1 MELLDLDGV
10 IEKGVF
16 EIPSYQRGY
25 AWQMRQLKDFWNDL
39 EHVSKLGNQFH
50 YMHSLTL
57 RELENEFE
65 NSAFE
70 IIDGQQRLATSL
82 ILLGLLAKTTQN
94 KDPKYSLINLEPI
107 LSYKYYGL
115 SEAFR
120 AITEEEKDLEAFKT
134 SFYAKNLI
142 EAYAFFKEKIS
153 DTPIETLEKMFDAL
167 IKKMLFSVVGLN
179 DSRIDPFSSFE
190 TINNRGKDLS
200 TLELLKNRL
209 HFVAHKIC
217 EGKKL
222 EKLQQEIND
231 TYTLIYHDLRQFEDD
246 HLEGFLK
253 HFVAYYYGEKG
264 DFKKRLLEM
273 EFNAHKRYTD
283 NTNFNDE
290 YEKIDE
296 LLLYLSYS
304 SKVWYFLHT
313 LDDEE
318 LRIEITPKMRGL
330 LDKMRR
336 LNALND
342 NAFLPLLLS
351 LLTIQ
356 RAGKSANEQPYTTK
370 ELEGLLEHLERFGF
384 LIYVVAGKNTAKNE
398 WIELAFKA
406 IQAYRFWGDKI
417 TIENLPT
424 LEENFFNRQG
434 NSALELLEES
444 IHSLK
449 NTEKWYKWGKAL
461 NYLLYEY
468 ELHHNPETTLNFDGS
483 IESIE
488 HILPQNPDQGY
499 SAKEK
504 NWAKNPNIVHALG
517 NLLLMAKNANSS
529 LSNKPFDEKRKE
541 YLKGSYS
548 EKEVAK
554 NASFG
559 VEQIKE
565 RSEKLL
571 DFLIA
576 RYRIAEL
583 VDESTIKAFKNALL
597 KTLDDASLKNKG
609 SIFSASNHNKEE
621 QAMLKR

>member
-25 AWQMRQLKDFWNDL
+25 AWQERQLKDFWNDL
-39 EHVSKLGNQFH
+39 EHVSKLGKQFH

-57 RELENEFE
+57 REIENEFE

-115 SEAFR
+115 REAFR

-142 EAYAFFKEKIS
+142 ETYEFFQEKIS
-153 DTPIETLEKMFDAL
+153 DTPIEAL
-167 IKKMLFSVVGLN
+167 
-179 DSRIDPFSSFE
+179 
-190 TINNRGKDLS
+190 
-200 TLELLKNRL
+200 
-209 HFVAHKIC
+209 
-217 EGKKL
+217 
-222 EKLQQEIND
+222 
-231 TYTLIYHDLRQFEDD
+231 
-246 HLEGFLK
+246 
-253 HFVAYYYGEKG
+253 
-264 DFKKRLLEM
+264 
-273 EFNAHKRYTD
+273 
-283 NTNFNDE
+283 
-290 YEKIDE
+290 EKIDD
-296 LLLYLSYS
+296 LLFYLSYS
-304 SKVWYFLHT
+304 SKVWNFLHT
-313 LDDEE
+313 LDEKSITLIVDDNKKLE
-318 LRIEITPKMRGL
+318 IEITPKMRSL
-330 LDKMRR
+330 LEKMRR
-336 LNALND
+336 LNALSD

-384 LIYVVAGKNTAKNE
+384 LIYGVAGKNTAKNE
-398 WIELAFKA
+398 WIELAFEA
-406 IQAYRFWGDKI
+406 FRAFRYGEENIV
-417 TIENLPT
+417 IEKLPT
-424 LEENFFNRQG
+424 LEKSFFNRQG
-434 NSALELLEES
+434 NSGLELLEES
-444 IHSLK
+444 ILSKK

-468 ELHHNPETTLNFDGS
+468 ELHHNPETTLNFDS
-483 IESIE
+483 SLESIE

-517 NLLLMAKNANSS
+517 NLLLIPKNANSS

-576 RYRIAEL
+576 HYRIAEL
-583 VDESTIKAFKNALL
+583 VGESAIKAFKNA
-597 KTLDDASLKNKG
+597 SLKDIK
-609 SIFSASNHNKEE
+609 
-621 QAMLKR
+621 

>member
-1 MELLDLDGV
+1 MELLNLDGV

-25 AWQMRQLKDFWNDL
+25 AWQKEQLKDFWNDL
-39 EHVSKLGNQFH
+39 EHVSKLGDKFH

-65 NSAFE
+65 SSAFE

-120 AITEEEKDLEAFKT
+120 AIAEEEKDLEAFKT

-142 EAYAFFKEKIS
+142 KAYAFFKEKIS

-167 IKKMLFSVVGLN
+167 IKKMLFSVVELN
-179 DSRIDPFSSFE
+179 DNRIDPFSSFE

-217 EGKKL
+217 DEGDL
-222 EKLQQEIND
+222 ENLQQEIND
-231 TYTLIYHDLRQFEDD
+231 TYTLIYHDLRQFEDN

-253 HFVAYYYGEKG
+253 YFVAYYYGEKK
-264 DFKKRLLEM
+264 DFKERLLNTA
-273 EFNAHKRYTD
+273 FDAHKKYD
-283 NTNFNDE
+283 DLYDE
-290 YEKIDE
+290 YEKIND

-318 LRIEITPKMRGL
+318 LRIEITPKMCGL
-330 LDKMRR
+330 LDKMRL
-336 LNALND
+336 LNALSD

-356 RAGKSANEQPYTTK
+356 LAVRSGSERHYTTK
-370 ELEGLLEHLERFGF
+370 ELEGLLEYLERFGF
-384 LIYVVAGKNTAKNE
+384 LIYGVAGKNTAKNE
-398 WIELAFKA
+398 WIELAFKT

-417 TIENLPT
+417 TIEDLPT
-424 LEENFFNRQG
+424 LEKNFFKG
-434 NSALELLEES
+434 EHSGLELLEES
-444 IHSLK
+444 IHSKK
-449 NTEKWYKWGKAL
+449 NTEKWYQWGKAL

-468 ELHHNPETTLNFDGS
+468 ELHHNPETTLNFDS
-483 IESIE
+483 SLESIE

-529 LSNKPFDEKRKE
+529 LSNKPFDEKRKQ

-583 VDESTIKAFKNALL
+583 VDESAIKAFKNALL
-597 KTLDDASLKNKG
+597 KDIK
-609 SIFSASNHNKEE
+609 
-621 QAMLKR
+621 

>member
-1 MELLDLDGV
+1 MELLTLDGV

-25 AWQMRQLKDFWNDL
+25 AWQIRQLKDFWNDL
-39 EHVSKLGNQFH
+39 EHVSKLGDKFH

-65 NSAFE
+65 SNAFE

-82 ILLGLLAKTTQN
+82 ILLGLLAKITQN
-94 KDPKYSLINLEPI
+94 KDPKYSLINLEPV

-120 AITEEEKDLEAFKT
+120 AITEEEKDLERFQT

-142 EAYAFFKEKIS
+142 DAHAFFKEKIS
-153 DTPIETLEKMFDAL
+153 DTPMETLEKMFDAL
-167 IKKMLFSVVGLN
+167 IKKMLFSVVELN
-179 DSRIDPFSSFE
+179 DNRIDPFSSFE

-217 EGKKL
+217 DEEDL
-222 EKLQQEIND
+222 ENLQQEIND
-231 TYTLIYHDLRQFEDD
+231 TYTRIYYDLRHFEDD
-246 HLEGFLK
+246 HLESFLK
-253 HFVAYYYGEKG
+253 HFVAYYYGEKR
-264 DFKKRLLEM
+264 DFKERLLNTA
-273 EFNAHKRYTD
+273 FDAHKKYD
-283 NTNFNDE
+283 DLYDE
-290 YEKIDE
+290 YEKIND
-296 LLLYLSYS
+296 LLFYLSYS
-304 SKVWYFLHT
+304 SKVWNFLHRLDEKAIT
-313 LDDEE
+313 LKEFK
-318 LRIEITPKMRGL
+318 IEITPKMRGL

-336 LNALND
+336 LNALSD

-351 LLTIQ
+351 LFTIQ
-356 RAGKSANEQPYTTK
+356 LVGRSANEQPYTTQ
-370 ELEGLLEHLERFGF
+370 ELEGLLEYLERFGF
-384 LIYVVAGKNTAKNE
+384 LIYGVAGRDTAKNE
-398 WIELAFKA
+398 WIELAF
-406 IQAYRFWGDKI
+406 QTFRAYRYGEENI
-417 TIENLPT
+417 AIEDLPT
-424 LEENFFNRQG
+424 LEKNFFNKHN
-434 NSALELLEES
+434 NSGLEFLEES
-444 IHSLK
+444 IHSK
-449 NTEKWYKWGKAL
+449 KKPRKWYEWGKAL

-468 ELHHNPETTLNFDGS
+468 ELYHNPETTLNFDSS

-488 HILPQNPDQGY
+488 HILPQKPDQGY

-504 NWAKNPNIVHALG
+504 SWAKNPHIVHALG
-517 NLLLMAKNANSS
+517 NLLLIPKNANSS
-529 LSNKPFDEKRKE
+529 LSNKPFEEKRKQ

-559 VEQIKE
+559 VAQIKE

-576 RYRIAEL
+576 HYNIAEL
-583 VDESTIKAFKNALL
+583 VGESAIKAFKNALL
-597 KTLDDASLKNKG
+597 KD
-609 SIFSASNHNKEE
+609 IE
-621 QAMLKR
+621 

>member
-1 MELLDLDGV
+1 MELLNLDGV
-10 IEKGVF
+10 VEKGVF

-25 AWQMRQLKDFWNDL
+25 AWQKRQLKDFWNDL
-39 EHVSKLGNQFH
+39 EHVSKLGDKFH

-57 RELENEFE
+57 RESENELE
-65 NSAFE
+65 DSAFE

-82 ILLGLLAKTTQN
+82 ILLGILAKITQN

-120 AITEEEKDLEAFKT
+120 AITEEEKDLEKFKT

-142 EAYAFFKEKIS
+142 KAYEFFQEKIS

-167 IKKMLFSVVGLN
+167 TKKMLFSAVELN
-179 DSRIDPFSSFE
+179 DNRIDPFSSFE

-200 TLELLKNRL
+200 TLELFKNRL

-217 EGKKL
+217 NGQKL
-222 EKLQQEIND
+222 ETLQQEINK
-231 TYTLIYHDLRQFEDD
+231 TYTIIYDDLRSFEDD
-246 HLEGFLK
+246 DLERFLK
-253 HFVAYYYGEKG
+253 HFVAYYYGENSNK
-264 DFKKRLLEM
+264 FKERLLEM
-273 EFNAHKRYTD
+273 EFNAHRKYD
-283 NTNFNDE
+283 DANLDDE
-290 YEKIDE
+290 YDKIDE
-296 LLLYLSYS
+296 LLSYLSYS
-304 SKVWYFLHT
+304 SKIWNFLHT
-313 LDDEE
+313 LDEKAITLKE
-318 LRIEITPKMRGL
+318 FKIEITPKTRTL

-336 LNALND
+336 LNALSD

-351 LLTIQ
+351 LFTIQ
-356 RAGKSANEQPYTTK
+356 LEGKHANKQPYTTK
-370 ELEGLLEHLERFGF
+370 ELEGLLEYLERFGF
-384 LIYVVAGKNTAKNE
+384 LIYGVAGKNTAKNE

-406 IQAYRFWGDKI
+406 FRSYREGEGNI
-417 TIENLPT
+417 TIEDLPT
-424 LEENFFNRQG
+424 LEKSFFNRQG
-434 NSALELLEES
+434 NSALELLEET
-444 IHSLK
+444 IHSKK
-449 NTEKWYKWGKAL
+449 NTEKWYQWGKAL

-468 ELHHNPETTLNFDGS
+468 ELYHNPETTLNFDDS

-488 HILPQNPDQGY
+488 HILPQKPDQGY

-504 NWAKNPNIVHALG
+504 NWAKNPHIAHALG
-517 NLLLMAKNANSS
+517 NLLLIPKNANSS
-529 LSNKPFDEKRKE
+529 LSNKPFEEKRKA
-541 YLKGSYS
+541 YLGSYS

-559 VEQIKE
+559 VTQIKE

-583 VDESTIKAFKNALL
+583 VGEDAIKDFKNALL
-597 KTLDDASLKNKG
+597 KDIK
-609 SIFSASNHNKEE
+609 
-621 QAMLKR
+621 

>member
-1 MELLDLDGV
+1 MELLNLDGV
-10 IEKGVF
+10 VEKGVF

-25 AWQMRQLKDFWNDL
+25 AWQIRQLKDFWNDL
-39 EHVSKLGNQFH
+39 EHVSKLGDKFH

-65 NSAFE
+65 SSAFE

-82 ILLGLLAKTTQN
+82 ILLGLLAKITQN

-115 SEAFR
+115 NEAFR
-120 AITEEEKDLEAFKT
+120 AITEEEKDLKAFKT

-142 EAYAFFKEKIS
+142 DAHAFFKEKIS
-153 DTPIETLEKMFDAL
+153 NTPMETLEKMFDAL
-167 IKKMLFSVVGLN
+167 TKKMLFSVVELN
-179 DSRIDPFSSFE
+179 DNRIDPFSSFE

-217 EGKKL
+217 DEKEELENIQKK
-222 EKLQQEIND
+222 IND
-231 TYTLIYHDLRQFEDD
+231 TYAIIYYDLRQFKDT
-246 HLEGFLK
+246 HLESFLK

-290 YEKIDE
+290 YEKIDD
-296 LLLYLSYS
+296 LLFYLSYS
-304 SKVWYFLHT
+304 SKVWNFLHT
-313 LDDEE
+313 LDEKAITLKE
-318 LRIEITPKMRGL
+318 FKIEITPKMRTL

-336 LNALND
+336 LNALSD

-351 LLTIQ
+351 LFTIQ
-356 RAGKSANEQPYTTK
+356 LVGRSANEQPYTTQ
-370 ELEGLLEHLERFGF
+370 ELEGLLEYLERFGF
-384 LIYVVAGKNTAKNE
+384 LIYGVAGKNTAKNE
-398 WIELAFKA
+398 WIELAFQA
-406 IQAYRFWGDKI
+406 IQACRFWRDKI

-424 LEENFFNRQG
+424 LEKNFFNKQG

-444 IHSLK
+444 IHSKK
-449 NTEKWYKWGKAL
+449 NTEKWYQWGKAL

-468 ELHHNPETTLNFDGS
+468 ELHHNPETTLNFDSS

-488 HILPQNPDQGY
+488 HILPQKPDQGY

-504 NWAKNPNIVHALG
+504 SWAKNPHIVHALG
-517 NLLLMAKNANSS
+517 NLLLIPKNANSS
-529 LSNKPFDEKRKE
+529 LSNKPFEEKRKE

-559 VEQIKE
+559 VAQIKE

-571 DFLIA
+571 DFLIVH
-576 RYRIAEL
+576 YRIAEL
-583 VDESTIKAFKNALL
+583 VGESAIKAFKNALL
-597 KTLDDASLKNKG
+597 KEIK
-609 SIFSASNHNKEE
+609 
-621 QAMLKR
+621 

>member
-1 MELLDLDGV
+1 MELLNLDGV

-25 AWQMRQLKDFWNDL
+25 AWQIRQLKDFWNDL
-39 EHVSKLGNQFH
+39 EHVSKLGDKFH

-65 NSAFE
+65 SSAFE

-82 ILLGLLAKTTQN
+82 ILLGLLAKITQN

-120 AITEEEKDLEAFKT
+120 AIMEEEKDLERFQT
-134 SFYAKNLI
+134 PFYAKNLI
-142 EAYAFFKEKIS
+142 SAYAFFKEKIS
-153 DTPIETLEKMFDAL
+153 DTPVGTLEKMFDAL
-167 IKKMLFSVVGLN
+167 TKKMLFSVVELN
-179 DSRIDPFSSFE
+179 DNRIDPFSSFE

-217 EGKKL
+217 DEEDL
-222 EKLQQEIND
+222 ENLQNEINK
-231 TYTLIYHDLRQFEDD
+231 TYTIIYDDLRQFKDD
-246 HLEGFLK
+246 DLERFLK
-253 HFVAYYYGEKG
+253 HFVAYYYGENSK
-264 DFKKRLLEM
+264 FKERLLNTA
-273 EFNAHKRYTD
+273 FDAHKKYD
-283 NTNFNDE
+283 DLYDE
-290 YEKIDE
+290 YEKIND

-313 LDDEE
+313 LDEKSIALIFDDNRKLEM
-318 LRIEITPKMRGL
+318 EITPKMRDL
-330 LDKMRR
+330 LDKMWH
-336 LNALND
+336 LNALSKD
-342 NAFLPLLLS
+342 AFLPLLLS

-356 RAGKSANEQPYTTK
+356 LVGRSANEQPYTTK
-370 ELEGLLEHLERFGF
+370 ELEGLLEYLERFGF
-384 LIYVVAGKNTAKNE
+384 LIYGVSGKDTAKNE
-398 WIELAFKA
+398 WIELAFQA
-406 IQAYRFWGDKI
+406 FRAYRYGEENI
-417 TIENLPT
+417 VIEKFPT
-424 LEENFFNRQG
+424 LEKSFFNRQG
-434 NSALELLEES
+434 NSGLELLEEY
-444 IHSLK
+444 IHSKK
-449 NTEKWYKWGKAL
+449 NTEKWYQWGKAL

-468 ELHHNPETTLNFDGS
+468 ELYHNPETTLNFDSS

-488 HILPQNPDQGY
+488 HILPQKPDQGY

-504 NWAKNPNIVHALG
+504 SWAKNPHVMHALG
-517 NLLLMAKNANSS
+517 NLLLIAKNANSS
-529 LSNKPFDEKRKE
+529 LSNKPFEEKRKQ

-554 NASFG
+554 NTSFG
-559 VEQIKE
+559 IVEIQK

-576 RYRIAEL
+576 CYRIAEL
-583 VDESTIKAFKNALL
+583 VGESAIKAFKNALL
-597 KTLDDASLKNKG
+597 KEIK
-609 SIFSASNHNKEE
+609 
-621 QAMLKR
+621 

>member
-39 EHVSKLGNQFH
+39 GHVSKLGNQFH

-82 ILLGLLAKTTQN
+82 ILLGLLAKTIQN

-115 SEAFR
+115 NEAFR

-142 EAYAFFKEKIS
+142 DAYEFFQEKIS
-153 DTPIETLEKMFDAL
+153 DTPIEALEKMFDAL

-179 DSRIDPFSSFE
+179 DNRIDPFSSFE

-231 TYTLIYHDLRQFEDD
+231 TYTLIYHDLRQFEDA

-283 NTNFNDE
+283 NTNFNEE
-290 YEKIDE
+290 YEKIDD
-296 LLLYLSYS
+296 LLFYLSYS
-304 SKVWYFLHT
+304 SKVWNFLHT
-313 LDDEE
+313 LDEKSITLIVDDNKKLE
-318 LRIEITPKMRGL
+318 IEITPKMRDL

-356 RAGKSANEQPYTTK
+356 RAGKSANEQPYTTQ
-370 ELEGLLEHLERFGF
+370 ELEGLLEYLERFGF
-384 LIYVVAGKNTAKNE
+384 LIYGVAGKNTAKNE

-406 IQAYRFWGDKI
+406 IQAYRFWEDKI
-417 TIENLPT
+417 TIEDLPT
-424 LEENFFNRQG
+424 LEKNFFNRQG
-434 NSALELLEES
+434 NSGLELLEEY
-444 IHSLK
+444 IHSKK
-449 NTEKWYKWGKAL
+449 NTKKWYQWGKAL

-576 RYRIAEL
+576 HYRIAEL
-583 VDESTIKAFKNALL
+583 VDENAIKAFKNA
-597 KTLDDASLKNKG
+597 SLEDIK
-609 SIFSASNHNKEE
+609 
-621 QAMLKR
+621 

>member
-1 MELLDLDGV
+1 MELLNLDGV
-10 IEKGVF
+10 VEKGVF

-25 AWQMRQLKDFWNDL
+25 AWQKEQLEDFWNDL
-39 EHVSKLGNQFH
+39 EHVSKLGDKFH

-57 RELENEFE
+57 RGLENELE
-65 NSAFE
+65 DSVFE

-115 SEAFR
+115 SEAFG
-120 AITEEEKDLEAFKT
+120 AITEEEKDLKAFQT

-142 EAYAFFKEKIS
+142 DAYEFFKEKIS
-153 DTPIETLEKMFDAL
+153 DTPVRTLEKMFDAL
-167 IKKMLFSVVGLN
+167 IKKMLFSVVELN
-179 DSRIDPFSSFE
+179 DNRIDPFSSFE

-217 EGKKL
+217 DGKKL
-222 EKLQQEIND
+222 ENLQNEINN
-231 TYTLIYHDLRQFEDD
+231 TYTIIYYDLRFFKDD
-246 HLEGFLK
+246 HLESFLK
-253 HFVAYYYGEKG
+253 HFVAYYYGENSK
-264 DFKKRLLEM
+264 FKERLLDTA
-273 EFNAHKRYTD
+273 FDAHKKYD
-283 NTNFNDE
+283 DLYDE
-290 YEKIDE
+290 YEKIND
-296 LLLYLSYS
+296 LLFYLSHS

-318 LRIEITPKMRGL
+318 LRIEITPKMRDL

-336 LNALND
+336 LNALSE

-356 RAGKSANEQPYTTK
+356 LAVRSGSERHYTTK
-370 ELEGLLEHLERFGF
+370 ELEDLLEYLERFGF
-384 LIYVVAGKNTAKNE
+384 LIYGVAGKNTAKNE
-398 WIELAFKA
+398 WIELAFQA
-406 IQAYRFWGDKI
+406 FRAYRSWEDRI
-417 TIENLPT
+417 TIEDLPP
-424 LEENFFNRQG
+424 LEKHFFKG
-434 NSALELLEES
+434 EHSGLKLLENN
-444 IHSLK
+444 INFNNAK
-449 NTEKWYKWGKAL
+449 KWYEWNKAL

-468 ELHHNPETTLNFDGS
+468 ELYHNPETTLNFDSS

-499 SAKEK
+499 SVKEK
-504 NWAKNPNIVHALG
+504 SWAKNPHVVHALG
-517 NLLLMAKNANSS
+517 NLLLISKNANSS
-529 LSNKPFDEKRKE
+529 LSNKPFEEKRKA

-559 VEQIKE
+559 IVEIQK

-576 RYRIAEL
+576 HYRIAEL
-583 VDESTIKAFKNALL
+583 VGESAIKAFKNALL
-597 KTLDDASLKNKG
+597 KD
-609 SIFSASNHNKEE
+609 IE
-621 QAMLKR
+621 

>member
-1 MELLDLDGV
+1 MELLNLDGV

-25 AWQMRQLKDFWNDL
+25 AWQKEQLEDFWNDL
-39 EHVSKLGNQFH
+39 EHVSKLGDKFH

-57 RELENEFE
+57 RETENELE
-65 NSAFE
+65 DSAFE

-82 ILLGLLAKTTQN
+82 ILLGLLAKITQN

-115 SEAFR
+115 NEAFR
-120 AITEEEKDLEAFKT
+120 AIMEEEKDLERFQT

-142 EAYAFFKEKIS
+142 YAYEFFQEKIS
-153 DTPIETLEKMFDAL
+153 DTPMETLEKMFDAL
-167 IKKMLFSVVGLN
+167 IKKILFSVVELN
-179 DSRIDPFSSFE
+179 DNRIDPFSSFE

-209 HFVAHKIC
+209 HFVVHKIC
-217 EGKKL
+217 DEEDL
-222 EKLQQEIND
+222 ENLQNEIND
-231 TYTLIYHDLRQFEDD
+231 TYTRIYHDLRQFEDA
-246 HLEGFLK
+246 HLESFLK
-253 HFVAYYYGEKG
+253 HFVAYYYGENSK
-264 DFKKRLLEM
+264 FKERLLNTA
-273 EFNAHKRYTD
+273 FDTHKKYD
-283 NTNFNDE
+283 DLYDE
-290 YEKIDE
+290 YEKIND

-304 SKVWYFLHT
+304 SKVWNFLHT

-336 LNALND
+336 LNALSED
-342 NAFLPLLLS
+342 AFLPLLLS
-351 LLTIQ
+351 LFTIQ
-356 RAGKSANEQPYTTK
+356 RVGKNGGKQPYATK
-370 ELEGLLEHLERFGF
+370 ELESLLEYLERFGF
-384 LIYVVAGKNTAKNE
+384 LVYGVAEKKDTAKNK
-398 WIELAFKA
+398 WIGLAFKA
-406 IQAYRFWGDKI
+406 IQACRFWEDKI
-417 TIENLPT
+417 TIEDLPT
-424 LEENFFNRQG
+424 LEKNFFKG
-434 NSALELLEES
+434 EHSGLELLEEN
-444 IHSLK
+444 IHSKK
-449 NTEKWYKWGKAL
+449 NIEKWYKWGKAL

-468 ELHHNPETTLNFDGS
+468 ELYHNPETTLNFDSS

-488 HILPQNPDQGY
+488 HILPQKPDQGY

-504 NWAKNPNIVHALG
+504 SWAKNPHIVHALG
-517 NLLLMAKNANSS
+517 NLLLIPKNANSS
-529 LSNKPFDEKRKE
+529 LSNKPFEEKRKQ

-559 VEQIKE
+559 VVQIKE

-583 VDESTIKAFKNALL
+583 VGESAIKAFKNAFL
-597 KTLDDASLKNKG
+597 KD
-609 SIFSASNHNKEE
+609 IE
-621 QAMLKR
+621 

>member
-1 MELLDLDGV
+1 MKLLDLDGV

-25 AWQMRQLKDFWNDL
+25 AWQERQLKDFWNDL
-39 EHVSKLGNQFH
+39 EHVSKLGDKFH

-65 NSAFE
+65 SSAFE

-94 KDPKYSLINLEPI
+94 KDKKYSLINLEPI

-120 AITEEEKDLEAFKT
+120 AITEEEKDLERFQT

-142 EAYAFFKEKIS
+142 DAHAFFKEKIS
-153 DTPIETLEKMFDAL
+153 DTPVGTLEKMFDAL
-167 IKKMLFSVVGLN
+167 IKKMLFSVVELKDN
-179 DSRIDPFSSFE
+179 RIDPFSSFE

-200 TLELLKNRL
+200 TLELFKNRL

-217 EGKKL
+217 DGKKL
-222 EKLQQEIND
+222 EKLQNEIND
-231 TYTLIYHDLRQFEDD
+231 TYTRIYYDLRHFKDD

-290 YEKIDE
+290 YEKIDD
-296 LLLYLSYS
+296 LLFYLSYS
-304 SKVWYFLHT
+304 SKVWHFLHT
-313 LDDEE
+313 LDEKSIALIFDDNRKLEM
-318 LRIEITPKMRGL
+318 EITPKMHNL

-336 LNALND
+336 LNALSD

-356 RAGKSANEQPYTTK
+356 LVGRSANEQPYTTQ
-370 ELEGLLEHLERFGF
+370 ELEGLLEYLERFGF
-384 LIYVVAGKNTAKNE
+384 LVYGVAGKNTAKNE

-406 IQAYRFWGDKI
+406 FKAYRDGDENI
-417 TIENLPT
+417 AIEDLPT
-424 LEENFFNRQG
+424 LEKSFFNKTN

-444 IHSLK
+444 IHSKK
-449 NTEKWYKWGKAL
+449 NTEKWYQWGKAL

-468 ELHHNPETTLNFDGS
+468 ELHHNPETTLDFDSS

-488 HILPQNPDQGY
+488 HILPQKPDQGY

-504 NWAKNPNIVHALG
+504 SWAKNPHIVHALG
-517 NLLLMAKNANSS
+517 NLLLIAKNTNSS
-529 LSNKPFDEKRKE
+529 LSNKPFEEKRKE

-559 VEQIKE
+559 VAQIKE

-583 VDESTIKAFKNALL
+583 VGESAIKAFKNALL
-597 KTLDDASLKNKG
+597 KD
-609 SIFSASNHNKEE
+609 IE
-621 QAMLKR
+621 

>member
-25 AWQMRQLKDFWNDL
+25 AWQIRQLKDFWNDL
-39 EHVSKLGNQFH
+39 EHVSKLGNKFH

-65 NSAFE
+65 SSAFE

-82 ILLGLLAKTTQN
+82 ILLGLLAKITQN
-94 KDPKYSLINLEPI
+94 KDPKYDSMNLEPI

-115 SEAFR
+115 SEAFM
-120 AITEEEKDLEAFKT
+120 AIMGEERDLERFQT

-142 EAYAFFKEKIS
+142 EAYEVFQEKIS
-153 DTPIETLEKMFDAL
+153 DTPMETLEKMFDAL
-167 IKKMLFSVVGLN
+167 IKKMLFSVVELN
-179 DSRIDPFSSFE
+179 DNRIDPFSSFE

-200 TLELLKNRL
+200 TLELFKNRL

-217 EGKKL
+217 NGQKL
-222 EKLQQEIND
+222 ETLQKEINN
-231 TYTLIYHDLRQFEDD
+231 TYTIIYYDLRSFEDD
-246 HLEGFLK
+246 HLESFLK
-253 HFVAYYYGEKG
+253 HFVAYYYGENSNK
-264 DFKKRLLEM
+264 FKERLLEM
-273 EFNAHKRYTD
+273 EFNAHRKYD
-283 NTNFNDE
+283 DANLDDE
-290 YEKIDE
+290 YDKIDE
-296 LLLYLSYS
+296 LLFYLSYS
-304 SKVWYFLHT
+304 SKVWNFLHT
-313 LDDEE
+313 LDEKSITLIVDDNKKLE
-318 LRIEITPKMRGL
+318 IEITPKIRNL
-330 LDKMRR
+330 LEKMRR
-336 LNALND
+336 LNALSA

-356 RAGKSANEQPYTTK
+356 LAVRSGSERHYTTK
-370 ELEGLLEHLERFGF
+370 ELEGLLEYLERFGF
-384 LIYVVAGKNTAKNE
+384 LIYGVAGKDTAKKE
-398 WIELAFKA
+398 WIRLAFKA
-406 IQAYRFWGDKI
+406 IQACRFWGDKI
-417 TIENLPT
+417 TIEDLPT
-424 LEENFFNRQG
+424 LEKDFFKG
-434 NSALELLEES
+434 EHSGLKLLENN
-444 IHSLK
+444 INFNNAK
-449 NTEKWYKWGKAL
+449 KWYEWKNAL

-468 ELHHNPETTLNFDGS
+468 ELYHNPETTLNFDSS

-488 HILPQNPDQGY
+488 HILPQKPDQGY

-504 NWAKNPNIVHALG
+504 DWAKNPHIVHALG
-517 NLLLMAKNANSS
+517 NLLLIAKNANSS
-529 LSNKPFDEKRKE
+529 LSNKPFEEKRKA

-559 VEQIKE
+559 VVEIQE

-583 VDESTIKAFKNALL
+583 VGESAIKAFKNALL
-597 KTLDDASLKNKG
+597 KEIK
-609 SIFSASNHNKEE
+609 
-621 QAMLKR
+621 

>member
-1 MELLDLDGV
+1 MELLNLNGV

-25 AWQMRQLKDFWNDL
+25 AWQERQLKDFWNDL
-39 EHVSKLGNQFH
+39 EHVSKLGDKFH

-120 AITEEEKDLEAFKT
+120 AITEEKKDLEAFKT

-142 EAYAFFKEKIS
+142 DAYEFFQEKIS
-153 DTPIETLEKMFDAL
+153 DTPIEALEKMFDAL
-167 IKKMLFSVVGLN
+167 IKKMLFSVVELN
-179 DSRIDPFSSFE
+179 DNRIDPFSSFE

-217 EGKKL
+217 KGKKL

-231 TYTLIYHDLRQFEDD
+231 TYTLIYHDLRSFEDT
-246 HLEGFLK
+246 HLESFLK

-283 NTNFNDE
+283 NTNFNEE
-290 YEKIDE
+290 YEKIDD
-296 LLLYLSYS
+296 LLFYLSYS
-304 SKVWYFLHT
+304 SKVWNFLHT
-313 LDDEE
+313 LDEKSITLIVDDNKKLE
-318 LRIEITPKMRGL
+318 IEITPKMRGL
-330 LDKMRR
+330 LEKMRR
-336 LNALND
+336 LNALSD

-370 ELEGLLEHLERFGF
+370 ELESLLEYLERFGF
-384 LIYVVAGKNTAKNE
+384 LIYGVAGKNTAKNE

-424 LEENFFNRQG
+424 LEKNFFNRQG

-444 IHSLK
+444 IHSKK
-449 NTEKWYKWGKAL
+449 NTEKWYQWGKAL

-488 HILPQNPDQGY
+488 HILPQKPDQGY

-517 NLLLMAKNANSS
+517 NLLLIAKNANSS
-529 LSNKPFDEKRKE
+529 LSNKPFDEKRKQ

-576 RYRIAEL
+576 HYRIAEL
-583 VDESTIKAFKNALL
+583 VGESVIKAFKNALL
-597 KTLDDASLKNKG
+597 KDIK
-609 SIFSASNHNKEE
+609 
-621 QAMLKR
+621 

>member
-1 MELLDLDGV
+1 MELLTLDEV

-25 AWQMRQLKDFWNDL
+25 AWQKEQLKDFWNDL
-39 EHVSKLGNQFH
+39 EHVSKLGDKFH

-57 RELENEFE
+57 KELENEFE
-65 NSAFE
+65 DSAFE

-120 AITEEEKDLEAFKT
+120 AIMEEEKDLKAFQT

-142 EAYAFFKEKIS
+142 DAYTFFKEKIS
-153 DTPIETLEKMFDAL
+153 DTPVRTLEKMFDAL
-167 IKKMLFSVVGLN
+167 TKKMLFSVVELN
-179 DSRIDPFSSFE
+179 DNRIDPFSSFE

-231 TYTLIYHDLRQFEDD
+231 TYTRIYHDLRRFKDD

-253 HFVAYYYGEKG
+253 HFVAYYYGEKSK
-264 DFKKRLLEM
+264 FKERLLNTA
-273 EFNAHKRYTD
+273 FDAHKKYD
-283 NTNFNDE
+283 DLYDE
-290 YEKIDE
+290 YEKIND
-296 LLLYLSYS
+296 LLLHLSYS

-336 LNALND
+336 LNALSN

-356 RAGKSANEQPYTTK
+356 LAVRSGSERHYTTK
-370 ELEGLLEHLERFGF
+370 ELEDLLEYLERFGF
-384 LIYVVAGKNTAKNE
+384 LIYGVAGKDTPKNE
-398 WIELAFKA
+398 WIELAFQA
-406 IQAYRFWGDKI
+406 IQACRFWDDKI

-424 LEENFFNRQG
+424 LEKSFFNRQG
-434 NSALELLEES
+434 NSGLELLEES
-444 IHSLK
+444 IHSKK
-449 NTEKWYKWGKAL
+449 NTEKWYGWNKAL

-468 ELHHNPETTLNFDGS
+468 ELHHNPETTLNFDS
-483 IESIE
+483 SLESIE

-499 SAKEK
+499 SAEEK

-517 NLLLMAKNANSS
+517 NLLLIPKNANSS
-529 LSNKPFDEKRKE
+529 LSNKPFEEKRKE

-559 VEQIKE
+559 IEQIKE

-576 RYRIAEL
+576 HYRIAEL
-583 VDESTIKAFKNALL
+583 VGESAIKAFKNALL
-597 KTLDDASLKNKG
+597 KEIK
-609 SIFSASNHNKEE
+609 
-621 QAMLKR
+621 

>member
-1 MELLDLDGV
+1 MKLLDLDGV

-25 AWQMRQLKDFWNDL
+25 AWQERQLKDFWNDL
-39 EHVSKLGNQFH
+39 EHVSKLGDKFH

-65 NSAFE
+65 SSAFE

-142 EAYAFFKEKIS
+142 KAYAFFKEKIS

-167 IKKMLFSVVGLN
+167 IKKMLFSVVELN
-179 DSRIDPFSSFE
+179 DNRIDPFSSFE

-283 NTNFNDE
+283 NTNFNEE
-290 YEKIDE
+290 YEKIDD
-296 LLLYLSYS
+296 LLFYLSYS
-304 SKVWYFLHT
+304 SKVWNFLHT
-313 LDDEE
+313 LDEKSITLIVDDNKKLE
-318 LRIEITPKMRGL
+318 IEITPKMRGL
-330 LDKMRR
+330 LEKMRR

-356 RAGKSANEQPYTTK
+356 LVGRSANEQPYTTQ
-370 ELEGLLEHLERFGF
+370 ELEGLLEYLERFGF
-384 LIYVVAGKNTAKNE
+384 LVYGVAGKNTAKNE

-417 TIENLPT
+417 TIENLPP
-424 LEENFFNRQG
+424 LEKNFFNRQG
-434 NSALELLEES
+434 NSALELLEEN
-444 IHSLK
+444 IHSK
-449 NTEKWYKWGKAL
+449 ENTEKWYQWGKAL

-468 ELHHNPETTLNFDGS
+468 ELHHNPETTLNFDSS

-488 HILPQNPDQGY
+488 HILPQKPDQGY
-499 SAKEK
+499 SDKEK
-504 NWAKNPNIVHALG
+504 NWAKNPHIVHALG
-517 NLLLMAKNANSS
+517 NLLLIPKNANSS

-576 RYRIAEL
+576 HYRIAEL
-583 VDESTIKAFKNALL
+583 VNESAIKAFKNALL
-597 KTLDDASLKNKG
+597 KD
-609 SIFSASNHNKEE
+609 IE
-621 QAMLKR
+621 

>member
-1 MELLDLDGV
+1 MELLNLDGV

-25 AWQMRQLKDFWNDL
+25 AWQERQLKDFWNDL
-39 EHVSKLGNQFH
+39 EHVSKLGDKFH

-57 RELENEFE
+57 RGLENELE
-65 NSAFE
+65 DSAFE

-82 ILLGLLAKTTQN
+82 ILLGLLAKITQN

-120 AITEEEKDLEAFKT
+120 AITEEEKDLEKFKT

-142 EAYAFFKEKIS
+142 KAYEFFQEKIS
-153 DTPIETLEKMFDAL
+153 DTPVGTLEKMFDAL

-179 DSRIDPFSSFE
+179 DNRIDPFSSFE

-209 HFVAHKIC
+209 HFVSHKIC
-217 EGKKL
+217 DEEDL
-222 EKLQQEIND
+222 ENLQQEIND
-231 TYTLIYHDLRQFEDD
+231 TYTRIYHDLRFFKDD
-246 HLEGFLK
+246 HLESFLK
-253 HFVAYYYGEKG
+253 HFVAYYYGENSK
-264 DFKKRLLEM
+264 FKERLLDTA
-273 EFNAHKRYTD
+273 FDAHKKYHSSY
-283 NTNFNDE
+283 DE
-290 YEKIDE
+290 YKKIND

-318 LRIEITPKMRGL
+318 LRIEITPKMRSL

-336 LNALND
+336 LNALSD

-356 RAGKSANEQPYTTK
+356 LVGRSANEQPYTTQ
-370 ELEGLLEHLERFGF
+370 ELEGLLEYLERFGF
-384 LIYVVAGKNTAKNE
+384 LVYGVAGKNTAKNE

-406 IQAYRFWGDKI
+406 FRAYRYGEENI
-417 TIENLPT
+417 VIEKLPT
-424 LEENFFNRQG
+424 LEKSFFNRQG
-434 NSALELLEES
+434 NSGLELLEES
-444 IHSLK
+444 IHSKK
-449 NTEKWYKWGKAL
+449 NTEKWYQWGKAL

-468 ELHHNPETTLNFDGS
+468 ELHHNPETTLNFDSS

-488 HILPQNPDQGY
+488 HILPQKPDQGY

-504 NWAKNPNIVHALG
+504 SWAKNPHIVHALG
-517 NLLLMAKNANSS
+517 NLLLIPKNANSS
-529 LSNKPFDEKRKE
+529 LSNKPFNEKRKE

-559 VEQIKE
+559 VAQIKE

-576 RYRIAEL
+576 HYRIAEL
-583 VDESTIKAFKNALL
+583 VSEDAIKDFKNALL
-597 KTLDDASLKNKG
+597 KDIK
-609 SIFSASNHNKEE
+609 
-621 QAMLKR
+621 

>member
-25 AWQMRQLKDFWNDL
+25 AWQERQLKDFWNDL

-57 RELENEFE
+57 RELENDFE
-65 NSAFE
+65 SSAFE

-120 AITEEEKDLEAFKT
+120 AITEEEKDLKDFKT

-142 EAYAFFKEKIS
+142 DAYVFFKEKIS
-153 DTPIETLEKMFDAL
+153 DTPIEALEKMFDAL

-179 DSRIDPFSSFE
+179 DNRIDPFSSFE

-217 EGKKL
+217 DGRKL

-231 TYTLIYHDLRQFEDD
+231 TYTLIYHDLRQFEDA
-246 HLEGFLK
+246 HLEDFLK

-273 EFNAHKRYTD
+273 EFNAHKRYTE
-283 NTNFNDE
+283 NTNFNEE
-290 YEKIDE
+290 YEKIDD
-296 LLLYLSYS
+296 LLFYLSYS
-304 SKVWYFLHT
+304 SKVWNFLDT
-313 LDDEE
+313 LDEKSIALIVDDNKKLE
-318 LRIEITPKMRGL
+318 IEITPKMYNL

-336 LNALND
+336 LNALSE

-356 RAGKSANEQPYTTK
+356 LAVRSGSERHYTTK
-370 ELEGLLEHLERFGF
+370 ELEDLLEYLERFGF
-384 LIYVVAGKNTAKNE
+384 LIYGVAGKNTAKNE
-398 WIELAFKA
+398 WIELAFMA
-406 IQAYRFWGDKI
+406 FRAYRYGEENI
-417 TIENLPT
+417 VIENLPV
-424 LEENFFNRQG
+424 LEKNFFNRQG
-434 NSALELLEES
+434 NSGLELLEEY
-444 IHSLK
+444 IHSKK
-449 NTEKWYKWGKAL
+449 NAEKWYKWGKAL

-468 ELHHNPETTLNFDGS
+468 ELHHNPETNLKFDS
-483 IESIE
+483 SLESIE
-488 HILPQNPDQGY
+488 HVLPQNPDQGY
-499 SAKEK
+499 SAEEK

-517 NLLLMAKNANSS
+517 NLLLISKNANSS

-559 VEQIKE
+559 VDQIKE

-576 RYRIAEL
+576 HYRIAEL
-583 VDESTIKAFKNALL
+583 VGESAIKSFKNA
-597 KTLDDASLKNKG
+597 SLRDIK
-609 SIFSASNHNKEE
+609 
-621 QAMLKR
+621 

>member
-10 IEKGVF
+10 MEKGVF

-25 AWQMRQLKDFWNDL
+25 AWQERQLKDFWNDL
-39 EHVSKLGNQFH
+39 EHVSKLGDKFH

-65 NSAFE
+65 NSTFE

-107 LSYKYYGL
+107 PSYKYYGL

-120 AITEEEKDLEAFKT
+120 AITEEENDLEAFKT

-153 DTPIETLEKMFDAL
+153 DTPIEVLEKMFDAL

-179 DSRIDPFSSFE
+179 DNRIDPFSSFE

-200 TLELLKNRL
+200 TLELLKNRS

-217 EGKKL
+217 DGKKL

-283 NTNFNDE
+283 NTNFNEE
-290 YEKIDE
+290 YEKIDD
-296 LLLYLSYS
+296 LLFYLSYS
-304 SKVWYFLHT
+304 SKVWNFLHT
-313 LDDEE
+313 LDEKSITLIVDDNKKLE
-318 LRIEITPKMRGL
+318 IEITPKMLDL

-356 RAGKSANEQPYTTK
+356 LAGKSANEQPYTTK
-370 ELEGLLEHLERFGF
+370 ELEDLLEHLERFGF
-384 LIYVVAGKNTAKNE
+384 LIYGVASKNTAKNE

-424 LEENFFNRQG
+424 LEKNFFNRQG

-444 IHSLK
+444 ILSKK
-449 NTEKWYKWGKAL
+449 NAEKWYKWGKAL

-517 NLLLMAKNANSS
+517 NLLLIAKNANSS
-529 LSNKPFDEKRKE
+529 LSNKPFDEKRKQ
-541 YLKGSYS
+541 YLKGPYS

-576 RYRIAEL
+576 HYRIAEL
-583 VDESTIKAFKNALL
+583 VDESAIKAFKNALL
-597 KTLDDASLKNKG
+597 KDIK
-609 SIFSASNHNKEE
+609 
-621 QAMLKR
+621 

>member
-1 MELLDLDGV
+1 MELLNLDGV

-25 AWQMRQLKDFWNDL
+25 AWQERQLKDFWNDL
-39 EHVSKLGNQFH
+39 EHVSKLGDKFH

-57 RELENEFE
+57 RELENDFE
-65 NSAFE
+65 SSAFE

-115 SEAFR
+115 NEAFR
-120 AITEEEKDLEAFKT
+120 AITEEEKDLEKFQT

-142 EAYAFFKEKIS
+142 DAYTFFKEKIS
-153 DTPIETLEKMFDAL
+153 DTPMETLEKMFDAL
-167 IKKMLFSVVGLN
+167 TKKMLFSVVELN
-179 DSRIDPFSSFE
+179 DNRIDPFSSFE

-217 EGKKL
+217 DEEDL
-222 EKLQQEIND
+222 ENLQQEIND
-231 TYTLIYHDLRQFEDD
+231 TYTRIYHDLRFFKDD

-273 EFNAHKRYTD
+273 EFNAHQRYTD
-283 NTNFNDE
+283 NTNFDDE
-290 YEKIDE
+290 YERIDD
-296 LLLYLSYS
+296 LLFYLSYS
-304 SKVWYFLHT
+304 SKVWHFLHT

-318 LRIEITPKMRGL
+318 IRIEITPKMHGL
-330 LDKMRR
+330 LYKMWR
-336 LNALND
+336 LNDLSE

-356 RAGKSANEQPYTTK
+356 LAVRSGSERHYTTK
-370 ELEGLLEHLERFGF
+370 ELEDLLEYLERFGF
-384 LIYVVAGKNTAKNE
+384 LIYGVAGKDTAKNK
-398 WIELAFKA
+398 WIELAFQA
-406 IQAYRFWGDKI
+406 FRAYRYGEENI
-417 TIENLPT
+417 VIENLPT
-424 LEENFFNRQG
+424 LEKSFFNRQG

-444 IHSLK
+444 IHSKK
-449 NTEKWYKWGKAL
+449 NTEKWYQWGKAL

-468 ELHHNPETTLNFDGS
+468 ELHHNPETTLNFDS
-483 IESIE
+483 SLESIE

-499 SAKEK
+499 SAEEK

-517 NLLLMAKNANSS
+517 NLLLIPKNANSS

-559 VEQIKE
+559 VAQIKE

-576 RYRIAEL
+576 HYRIAEL
-583 VDESTIKAFKNALL
+583 VGESAIKAFKI
-597 KTLDDASLKNKG
+597 ASLKDIK
-609 SIFSASNHNKEE
+609 
-621 QAMLKR
+621 

>member
-1 MELLDLDGV
+1 MELLNLDGV
-10 IEKGVF
+10 IEKGMF

-25 AWQMRQLKDFWNDL
+25 AWQDRQLKDFWNDL
-39 EHVSKLGNQFH
+39 EHVSKLGDKFH

-65 NSAFE
+65 SSAFE

-142 EAYAFFKEKIS
+142 DAYAFFKEKIS
-153 DTPIETLEKMFDAL
+153 DTPMETLEKMFDAL
-167 IKKMLFSVVGLN
+167 IKKMLFSVVELN
-179 DSRIDPFSSFE
+179 DNRIDPFSSFE

-217 EGKKL
+217 NGQKL
-222 EKLQQEIND
+222 ETLQKEIND
-231 TYTLIYHDLRQFEDD
+231 TYTIIYYDLRQLKDD
-246 HLEGFLK
+246 DLERFLK
-253 HFVAYYYGEKG
+253 HFVEYHYGEKG

-273 EFNAHKRYTD
+273 EFNAHKRYTP
-283 NTNFNDE
+283 NTPFSDE
-290 YEKIDE
+290 YDKIDE
-296 LLLYLSYS
+296 LLFYLSYS
-304 SKVWYFLHT
+304 SKVWHFLHT
-313 LDDEE
+313 LDEKSITLIFNDNKKLEM
-318 LRIEITPKMRGL
+318 EITPKMRDL

-336 LNALND
+336 LNALSE

-356 RAGKSANEQPYTTK
+356 LVGKSANEQPYTTQ
-370 ELEGLLEHLERFGF
+370 ELEGLLEYLERFGF
-384 LIYVVAGKNTAKNE
+384 LIYGVAGKNNTAKNE
-398 WIELAFKA
+398 WIELAFQA
-406 IQAYRFWGDKI
+406 FRAYRDGEENI
-417 TIENLPT
+417 AIEDLPT
-424 LEENFFNRQG
+424 LEKSFFNRQG
-434 NSALELLEES
+434 NSGLELLEEN
-444 IHSLK
+444 IHSKK
-449 NTEKWYKWGKAL
+449 NTEKWYQWGKAL

-468 ELHHNPETTLNFDGS
+468 ELYHNPETTPNFDS
-483 IESIE
+483 STESIE

-504 NWAKNPNIVHALG
+504 SWAKNPHIVHALG
-517 NLLLMAKNANSS
+517 NLLLIPKNANSS
-529 LSNKPFDEKRKE
+529 LSNKPFEEKRKE

-548 EKEVAK
+548 KKEVAK

-559 VEQIKE
+559 VVQIKE

-583 VDESTIKAFKNALL
+583 VGEDAIKDFKNALL
-597 KTLDDASLKNKG
+597 KEIK
-609 SIFSASNHNKEE
+609 
-621 QAMLKR
+621 

>member
-1 MELLDLDGV
+1 MELLNLDGV

-39 EHVSKLGNQFH
+39 EHVSKLGDKFH

-57 RELENEFE
+57 RGLENELE
-65 NSAFE
+65 SSAFE

-115 SEAFR
+115 NEAFR
-120 AITEEEKDLEAFKT
+120 AIMEEKDLERFQTST

-142 EAYAFFKEKIS
+142 DAYTFFQEKIS
-153 DTPIETLEKMFDAL
+153 DTPMETLEKMFDAL
-167 IKKMLFSVVGLN
+167 TKKMLFSVVELN
-179 DSRIDPFSSFE
+179 DNRIDPFSSFE

-209 HFVAHKIC
+209 HFVSHKIC
-217 EGKKL
+217 DEEDL
-222 EKLQQEIND
+222 ENLQQEINN

-290 YEKIDE
+290 YEKIDD
-296 LLLYLSYS
+296 LLFYLSHS
-304 SKVWYFLHT
+304 SKVWYFLDT

-330 LDKMRR
+330 LEKMRR
-336 LNALND
+336 LNALSE

-356 RAGKSANEQPYTTK
+356 RAGKSANEQPYTTQ

-384 LIYVVAGKNTAKNE
+384 LIYGVAGGKNTAKNE

-406 IQAYRFWGDKI
+406 FRAFRYGEENIV
-417 TIENLPT
+417 IEKLPT
-424 LEENFFNRQG
+424 LEKSFFNRQG
-434 NSALELLEES
+434 NSGLELLEEY
-444 IHSLK
+444 IHSKK
-449 NTEKWYKWGKAL
+449 NTEKWYQWGKAL

-468 ELHHNPETTLNFDGS
+468 ELHHNPETTLDFDGS

-488 HILPQNPDQGY
+488 HILPQKPDQGY
-499 SAKEK
+499 SVKEK
-504 NWAKNPNIVHALG
+504 SWAKNPHVVHALG
-517 NLLLMAKNANSS
+517 NLLLISKNANSS
-529 LSNKPFDEKRKE
+529 LSNKPFEEKRKA

-583 VDESTIKAFKNALL
+583 VGESAIKAFKNALL
-597 KTLDDASLKNKG
+597 KEIK
-609 SIFSASNHNKEE
+609 
-621 QAMLKR
+621 

>member
-10 IEKGVF
+10 MEKGVF

-25 AWQMRQLKDFWNDL
+25 AWQERQLKDFWNDL
-39 EHVSKLGNQFH
+39 EHVSKLENQFH

-142 EAYAFFKEKIS
+142 ETYAFFKEKIS

-222 EKLQQEIND
+222 EKLQQEINN

-283 NTNFNDE
+283 NTNFNEE
-290 YEKIDE
+290 YEKIDD
-296 LLLYLSYS
+296 LLFYLSYS
-304 SKVWYFLHT
+304 SKVWNFLHT
-313 LDDEE
+313 LDGKSITLIVDDNKKLE
-318 LRIEITPKMRGL
+318 IEITPKMRGL
-330 LDKMRR
+330 LDKMRH

-370 ELEGLLEHLERFGF
+370 ELEAYLEHLESFGF
-384 LIYVVAGKNTAKNE
+384 LIYGVAGKNTAKNE
-398 WIELAFKA
+398 WIELAFEA
-406 IQAYRFWGDKI
+406 FRAFRYGEENIV
-417 TIENLPT
+417 IEKLPT
-424 LEENFFNRQG
+424 LEKSFFNRQG

-449 NTEKWYKWGKAL
+449 NTEKWYQWGKAL

-504 NWAKNPNIVHALG
+504 NWAKDPNIVHALG

-529 LSNKPFDEKRKE
+529 LSNKPFDEKRKQ

-576 RYRIAEL
+576 HYRIAEL
-583 VDESTIKAFKNALL
+583 VGESAIKAFKNA
-597 KTLDDASLKNKG
+597 SLEDIK
-609 SIFSASNHNKEE
+609 
-621 QAMLKR
+621 

>member
-1 MELLDLDGV
+1 MELLNLDGV

-25 AWQMRQLKDFWNDL
+25 AWQMKQLEDFWNDL
-39 EHVSKLGNQFH
+39 EHVSKLENKFH

-57 RELENEFE
+57 RKSDDDFGDID
-65 NSAFE
+65 FE

-115 SEAFR
+115 NEAFR
-120 AITEEEKDLEAFKT
+120 AITEEEKDLERFQI

-142 EAYAFFKEKIS
+142 DAYAFFKEKIS
-153 DTPIETLEKMFDAL
+153 ETPVGTLEKMFDAL

-179 DSRIDPFSSFE
+179 DNRIDPFSSFE

-200 TLELLKNRL
+200 TLELFKNRL

-217 EGKKL
+217 DGKKL
-222 EKLQQEIND
+222 EKLQNEIND
-231 TYTLIYHDLRQFEDD
+231 TYTRIYYDLGQFKDD

-253 HFVAYYYGEKG
+253 HFVAYYYGENSK
-264 DFKKRLLEM
+264 FKERLLNTA
-273 EFNAHKRYTD
+273 FDAHKKYD
-283 NTNFNDE
+283 DLYDE
-290 YEKIDE
+290 YEKIND

-336 LNALND
+336 LNALRD
-342 NAFLPLLLS
+342 NAFLSLLLS

-356 RAGKSANEQPYTTK
+356 LVGRSANEQPYTTK
-370 ELEGLLEHLERFGF
+370 ELEGLLEYLERFGF
-384 LIYVVAGKNTAKNE
+384 LIYGVAGKNTAKNE
-398 WIELAFKA
+398 WIELAFMA
-406 IQAYRFWGDKI
+406 FRAYRYGGENI
-417 TIENLPT
+417 AIEKLPT
-424 LEENFFNRQG
+424 LEKSFFNRQG
-434 NSALELLEES
+434 NSGLELLEEC
-444 IHSLK
+444 IHSKK
-449 NTEKWYKWGKAL
+449 NTEKWYQWGKAL

-468 ELHHNPETTLNFDGS
+468 ELHHNPETTLNFDSS

-488 HILPQNPDQGY
+488 HILPQKPDQGY

-504 NWAKNPNIVHALG
+504 SWAKNPHIVHALG
-517 NLLLMAKNANSS
+517 NLLLIAKNANSS
-529 LSNKPFDEKRKE
+529 LSNKPFNEKRKE

-559 VEQIKE
+559 VVQIKE

-583 VDESTIKAFKNALL
+583 VNESAIKAFKNALL
-597 KTLDDASLKNKG
+597 KD
-609 SIFSASNHNKEE
+609 IE
-621 QAMLKR
+621 

>member
-1 MELLDLDGV
+1 MELLNLDGV

-25 AWQMRQLKDFWNDL
+25 AWQIRQLKDFWNDL
-39 EHVSKLGNQFH
+39 EHVSKLGSQFH

-57 RELENEFE
+57 RGLENELE
-65 NSAFE
+65 DSAFE

-94 KDPKYSLINLEPI
+94 KDPKYSLINLEPV

-115 SEAFR
+115 NEAFR
-120 AITEEEKDLEAFKT
+120 AITEEEKDLKAFQT

-142 EAYAFFKEKIS
+142 DAYAFFKEKIS
-153 DTPIETLEKMFDAL
+153 DTPVGTLEKMFDAL
-167 IKKMLFSVVGLN
+167 IKKMLFSVVELN
-179 DSRIDPFSSFE
+179 DNRIDPFSSFE

-217 EGKKL
+217 DGKKL
-222 EKLQQEIND
+222 EKLQNEIND
-231 TYTLIYHDLRQFEDD
+231 TYTRIYYDLRHFKDD

-253 HFVAYYYGEKG
+253 HFVEYYYGEKG

-273 EFNAHKRYTD
+273 EFNAHKRYTE
-283 NTNFNDE
+283 NTNFNEE
-290 YEKIDE
+290 YERIDD
-296 LLLYLSYS
+296 LLFYLSYS
-304 SKVWYFLHT
+304 SKVWHFLHT
-313 LDDEE
+313 LDEKSIALIFDDNRKLEM
-318 LRIEITPKMRGL
+318 EITPKMRSL

-336 LNALND
+336 LNALSV

-356 RAGKSANEQPYTTK
+356 LAVRSGSERHYTTQ
-370 ELEGLLEHLERFGF
+370 ELEDLLEYLERFGF
-384 LIYVVAGKNTAKNE
+384 LIYGVAGKNTAKNE
-398 WIELAFKA
+398 WIELAFEA
-406 IQAYRFWGDKI
+406 FRAYRYGE
-417 TIENLPT
+417 ENTAIKKLPT
-424 LEENFFNRQG
+424 LEKSFFNKQG
-434 NSALELLEES
+434 NSGLELLEES
-444 IHSLK
+444 IHSKK
-449 NTEKWYKWGKAL
+449 NTEKWYQWGKAL

-468 ELHHNPETTLNFDGS
+468 ELYHNPETTLNFDSS

-488 HILPQNPDQGY
+488 HILPQKPDQGY

-504 NWAKNPNIVHALG
+504 NWAKSPNIVHALG
-517 NLLLMAKNANSS
+517 NLLLIPKNANSS
-529 LSNKPFDEKRKE
+529 LSNKPFEEKRKQ

-559 VEQIKE
+559 VVQIKE

-576 RYRIAEL
+576 HYRIAEL
-583 VDESTIKAFKNALL
+583 VGESAIKAFKNALL
-597 KTLDDASLKNKG
+597 KD
-609 SIFSASNHNKEE
+609 IE
-621 QAMLKR
+621 

>member
-1 MELLDLDGV
+1 MELLNLDGV
-10 IEKGVF
+10 VEKGVF

-25 AWQMRQLKDFWNDL
+25 AWQMKQLEDFWSDL
-39 EHVSKLGNQFH
+39 EHVSKLGDKFH

-57 RELENEFE
+57 RESENEFE
-65 NSAFE
+65 SSAFE

-82 ILLGLLAKTTQN
+82 ILLGLLAKITQN

-120 AITEEEKDLEAFKT
+120 AIMEEEKDLEAFKT

-142 EAYAFFKEKIS
+142 KAYAFFQEKIS
-153 DTPIETLEKMFDAL
+153 DTPMEVLEKMFDAL
-167 IKKMLFSVVGLN
+167 TKKMLFSVVELN
-179 DSRIDPFSSFE
+179 DNRIDPFSSFE

-217 EGKKL
+217 DEEDL
-222 EKLQQEIND
+222 ENLQNEIND
-231 TYTLIYHDLRQFEDD
+231 TYTRIYHDLRYFKDA
-246 HLEGFLK
+246 HLEDFLK
-253 HFVAYYYGEKG
+253 HFVAYYYGENSK
-264 DFKKRLLEM
+264 FKERLLDTA
-273 EFNAHKRYTD
+273 FDAHKKYD
-283 NTNFNDE
+283 DLYDE
-290 YEKIDE
+290 YEKIND

-330 LDKMRR
+330 LDKMRH
-336 LNALND
+336 LNALSN

-356 RAGKSANEQPYTTK
+356 LAVRSGSERHYTTK
-370 ELEGLLEHLERFGF
+370 ELEDLLEYLERFGF
-384 LIYVVAGKNTAKNE
+384 LIYGVAGKDTTKNE
-398 WIELAFKA
+398 WIRLAFKA
-406 IQAYRFWGDKI
+406 IQACRFWEDKI
-417 TIENLPT
+417 TIEDLPT
-424 LEENFFNRQG
+424 LEKNFFKG
-434 NSALELLEES
+434 EHSGLELLEES
-444 IHSLK
+444 IHSKK
-449 NTEKWYKWGKAL
+449 NTEKWYQWGKAL

-468 ELHHNPETTLNFDGS
+468 ELYHNPETTLNFDSS

-488 HILPQNPDQGY
+488 HILPQKPDQGY

-504 NWAKNPNIVHALG
+504 DWAKNPHIVHALG
-517 NLLLMAKNANSS
+517 NLLLISKNANSS
-529 LSNKPFDEKRKE
+529 LSNKPFEEKRKE

-559 VEQIKE
+559 VAQIKE

-583 VDESTIKAFKNALL
+583 VGESAIKAFKNALL
-597 KTLDDASLKNKG
+597 KDIK
-609 SIFSASNHNKEE
+609 
-621 QAMLKR
+621 

>member
-1 MELLDLDGV
+1 MELLNLDGV

-25 AWQMRQLKDFWNDL
+25 AWQKEQLKDFWNDL
-39 EHVSKLGNQFH
+39 EHVSKLGDKFH
-50 YMHSLTL
+50 YMHSLIL

-65 NSAFE
+65 DSAFE

-82 ILLGLLAKTTQN
+82 ILLGLLAKITQN
-94 KDPKYSLINLEPI
+94 KDPKYSPINLEPV

-115 SEAFR
+115 NEAFR
-120 AITEEEKDLEAFKT
+120 AIMEEEKDLERFQT

-142 EAYAFFKEKIS
+142 EAYEFFQEKIS
-153 DTPIETLEKMFDAL
+153 DTPMETLEKMFDAL
-167 IKKMLFSVVGLN
+167 IKKMLFSVVELN
-179 DSRIDPFSSFE
+179 DNRIDPFSSFE

-209 HFVAHKIC
+209 HFVVHKIC
-217 EGKKL
+217 DEGDL
-222 EKLQQEIND
+222 ENLQQEIND
-231 TYTLIYHDLRQFEDD
+231 TYTRIYHDLRFFEDT
-246 HLEGFLK
+246 HLGDFLK
-253 HFVAYYYGEKG
+253 YFVAYYYGEKR
-264 DFKKRLLEM
+264 DFKERLLNTA
-273 EFNAHKRYTD
+273 FDAHKKYD
-283 NTNFNDE
+283 DLYDE
-290 YEKIDE
+290 YEKIND

-336 LNALND
+336 LNALST

-356 RAGKSANEQPYTTK
+356 LAVRSGSERHYTTK
-370 ELEGLLEHLERFGF
+370 ELEGLLEYLERFGF
-384 LIYVVAGKNTAKNE
+384 LIYGVAGKNTAKNE
-398 WIELAFKA
+398 WIELAFEA
-406 IQAYRFWGDKI
+406 FRAFRYGEENIV
-417 TIENLPT
+417 IEKLPT
-424 LEENFFNRQG
+424 LEKSFFNRQG

-444 IHSLK
+444 IHSKK
-449 NTEKWYKWGKAL
+449 NAEKWYQWGKAL

-468 ELHHNPETTLNFDGS
+468 ELHHNPETTLNFDS
-483 IESIE
+483 SLESIE
-488 HILPQNPDQGY
+488 HILPQKPDQGY
-499 SAKEK
+499 STKEK
-504 NWAKNPNIVHALG
+504 NWAKNPHIVHALG
-517 NLLLMAKNANSS
+517 NLLLIPKNANSS
-529 LSNKPFDEKRKE
+529 LSNNPFEEKRKQ

-559 VEQIKE
+559 VVQIKE

-571 DFLIA
+571 DSLIA

-583 VDESTIKAFKNALL
+583 VGESAIKAFKNALL
-597 KTLDDASLKNKG
+597 KD
-609 SIFSASNHNKEE
+609 IE
-621 QAMLKR
+621 

>member
-1 MELLDLDGV
+1 MELLNLDGV

-25 AWQMRQLKDFWNDL
+25 AWQERQLKDFWNDL
-39 EHVSKLGNQFH
+39 EHVSKLGDKFH

-57 RELENEFE
+57 RKCENEFE
-65 NSAFE
+65 SSAFE

-94 KDPKYSLINLEPI
+94 KDKKYSLINLEPI

-120 AITEEEKDLEAFKT
+120 AITEEEKDLKAFKT

-142 EAYAFFKEKIS
+142 DAYAFFKEKIS

-167 IKKMLFSVVGLN
+167 IKKMLFSVVELN
-179 DSRIDPFSSFE
+179 DNRIDPFSSFE

-217 EGKKL
+217 DEGDL
-222 EKLQQEIND
+222 ENLQQEIND
-231 TYTLIYHDLRQFEDD
+231 TYTRIYHDLRFFEDT
-246 HLEGFLK
+246 HLGDFLK
-253 HFVAYYYGEKG
+253 YFVAYYYGEKR
-264 DFKKRLLEM
+264 DFKERLLNTA
-273 EFNAHKRYTD
+273 FDAHKKYD
-283 NTNFNDE
+283 DLYDE
-290 YEKIDE
+290 YEKIND

-336 LNALND
+336 LNALSD

-356 RAGKSANEQPYTTK
+356 LAVRSGSERHYTTK
-370 ELEGLLEHLERFGF
+370 ELEGLLEYLERFGF
-384 LIYVVAGKNTAKNE
+384 LIYGVAGKNTAKNE
-398 WIELAFKA
+398 WIELAFQA
-406 IQAYRFWGDKI
+406 FRAYRSWEDRI
-417 TIENLPT
+417 TIEDLPT
-424 LEENFFNRQG
+424 LEKNFFKG
-434 NSALELLEES
+434 EHSGLELLEES
-444 IHSLK
+444 IHSKK
-449 NTEKWYKWGKAL
+449 NTEKWYRWGKAL

-468 ELHHNPETTLNFDGS
+468 ELYHNPETTLNFDSS

-488 HILPQNPDQGY
+488 HILPQKPDQGY
-499 SAKEK
+499 SAEEK
-504 NWAKNPNIVHALG
+504 SWAKNPHIVHALG
-517 NLLLMAKNANSS
+517 NLLLIPKNANSS
-529 LSNKPFDEKRKE
+529 LSNKPFDEKRKQ

-559 VEQIKE
+559 VVQIKE

-583 VDESTIKAFKNALL
+583 VGESAIKAFKNALL
-597 KTLDDASLKNKG
+597 KD
-609 SIFSASNHNKEE
+609 IE
-621 QAMLKR
+621 

>member
-1 MELLDLDGV
+1 MELLNLDGV

-25 AWQMRQLKDFWNDL
+25 AWQIRQLKDFWNDL
-39 EHVSKLGNQFH
+39 EHVSKLGDKFH

-57 RELENEFE
+57 RELENELE
-65 NSAFE
+65 SSAFE

-82 ILLGLLAKTTQN
+82 ILLGLLAKITQH
-94 KDPKYSLINLEPI
+94 KDPKYSPMNLEPV

-115 SEAFR
+115 NEAFR
-120 AITEEEKDLEAFKT
+120 AITEEEKDLKAFNT

-142 EAYAFFKEKIS
+142 DAYAFFKEKIS
-153 DTPIETLEKMFDAL
+153 DTPIEALEKMFDAL

-179 DSRIDPFSSFE
+179 DNRIDPFSSFE

-200 TLELLKNRL
+200 TLELFKNRL

-217 EGKKL
+217 DGKKL
-222 EKLQQEIND
+222 ETLQNEIND
-231 TYTLIYHDLRQFEDD
+231 TYTRIYYDLRHFKDD

-290 YEKIDE
+290 YEKIDD
-296 LLLYLSYS
+296 LLFYLSYS
-304 SKVWYFLHT
+304 SKVWNFLHT
-313 LDDEE
+313 LDEKSIALIFNDNRKLEM
-318 LRIEITPKMRGL
+318 EITPKMHNL

-336 LNALND
+336 LNALSN

-356 RAGKSANEQPYTTK
+356 LVGRSANEQPYTTQ
-370 ELEGLLEHLERFGF
+370 ELEGLLEYLERFGF
-384 LIYVVAGKNTAKNE
+384 LIYGVAGKNTAKNE
-398 WIELAFKA
+398 WIELAFIA
-406 IQAYRFWGDKI
+406 FRAYRYGEENI
-417 TIENLPT
+417 AIEKLPT
-424 LEENFFNRQG
+424 LEKSFFNRQG
-434 NSALELLEES
+434 NSGLELLEES
-444 IHSLK
+444 IHSKK
-449 NTEKWYKWGKAL
+449 NAEKWYQWGKAL
-461 NYLLYEY
+461 DYLLYEY
-468 ELHHNPETTLNFDGS
+468 ELHHNPETTLNFDSS

-488 HILPQNPDQGY
+488 HILPQKPDQGY

-504 NWAKNPNIVHALG
+504 SWAKNPHIVHALG
-517 NLLLMAKNANSS
+517 NLLLIAKNANSS
-529 LSNKPFDEKRKE
+529 LSNKPFEEKRKE

-559 VEQIKE
+559 VAQIKE

-571 DFLIA
+571 DFLIV

-583 VDESTIKAFKNALL
+583 VGESAIKAFKNALL
-597 KTLDDASLKNKG
+597 KEIK
-609 SIFSASNHNKEE
+609 
-621 QAMLKR
+621 

>member
-65 NSAFE
+65 SSAFE

-120 AITEEEKDLEAFKT
+120 AIAEEEKDLKAFKT

-142 EAYAFFKEKIS
+142 DAYAFFKEKIS
-153 DTPIETLEKMFDAL
+153 DTPIETLERMFDAL

-179 DSRIDPFSSFE
+179 DNRIDPFSSFE

-217 EGKKL
+217 DGKKL

-231 TYTLIYHDLRQFEDD
+231 TYTLIYHDLKQFEYD

-283 NTNFNDE
+283 NTNFNEE
-290 YEKIDE
+290 YEKIDD
-296 LLLYLSYS
+296 LLFYLSYS
-304 SKVWYFLHT
+304 SKVWNFLHT
-313 LDDEE
+313 LDEKSITLIVDDNKKLE
-318 LRIEITPKMRGL
+318 IEITPKMRGL
-330 LDKMRR
+330 LEKMRR
-336 LNALND
+336 LNALSE

-370 ELEGLLEHLERFGF
+370 ELEDLLEYLERFGF
-384 LIYVVAGKNTAKNE
+384 LICGVAGKNTPKNE

-417 TIENLPT
+417 TIESLPT
-424 LEENFFNRQG
+424 LEKSFFNRQG

-444 IHSLK
+444 IHSKK
-449 NTEKWYKWGKAL
+449 NTEKWYQWGKAL

-468 ELHHNPETTLNFDGS
+468 ELHHNPETTLNFDSS

-488 HILPQNPDQGY
+488 HILPQKPDQGY

-504 NWAKNPNIVHALG
+504 SWAKNPHVVHALG
-517 NLLLMAKNANSS
+517 NLLLISKNANSS

-554 NASFG
+554 NATFG
-559 VEQIKE
+559 VVEIQK

-576 RYRIAEL
+576 RYRIVEL
-583 VDESTIKAFKNALL
+583 VGEDAIKAFKNALL
-597 KTLDDASLKNKG
+597 KD
-609 SIFSASNHNKEE
+609 IE
-621 QAMLKR
+621 

>member
-1 MELLDLDGV
+1 MKLLDLDGV

-25 AWQMRQLKDFWNDL
+25 AWQDRQLKDFWNDL
-39 EHVSKLGNQFH
+39 EHVSKLGDKFH

-65 NSAFE
+65 SSAFE

-82 ILLGLLAKTTQN
+82 ILLGLLAKTIQN

-115 SEAFR
+115 NEAFR

-142 EAYAFFKEKIS
+142 DAYAFFKEKIS
-153 DTPIETLEKMFDAL
+153 DTPIEALEKMFDAL

-179 DSRIDPFSSFE
+179 DNRIDPFSSFE

-200 TLELLKNRL
+200 TLELFKNRL

-217 EGKKL
+217 DGKKL
-222 EKLQQEIND
+222 EKLQQEINN
-231 TYTLIYHDLRQFEDD
+231 TYTLIYHDLRQFEDA
-246 HLEGFLK
+246 HLESFLK

-283 NTNFNDE
+283 NTNFDDE
-290 YEKIDE
+290 YEKIDD
-296 LLLYLSYS
+296 LLFYLSYS
-304 SKVWYFLHT
+304 SKVWNFLHT
-313 LDDEE
+313 LDEKSITLIVDDNRKLEM
-318 LRIEITPKMRGL
+318 EITPKMRNL
-330 LDKMRR
+330 LEKMRR

-356 RAGKSANEQPYTTK
+356 RAGKSANEQPYTTQ
-370 ELEGLLEHLERFGF
+370 ELEGLLEYLERFGF
-384 LIYVVAGKNTAKNE
+384 LIYGVAGKNTAKKNE
-398 WIELAFKA
+398 WIELAFEA
-406 IQAYRFWGDKI
+406 FRAYRYGKENI
-417 TIENLPT
+417 VIENLPT
-424 LEENFFNRQG
+424 LEKSFFNRQG

-444 IHSLK
+444 IHSKK

-517 NLLLMAKNANSS
+517 NLLLIAKNANSS

-576 RYRIAEL
+576 HYRIAEL
-583 VDESTIKAFKNALL
+583 VGESAIKSFKNA
-597 KTLDDASLKNKG
+597 SLKDIK
-609 SIFSASNHNKEE
+609 
-621 QAMLKR
+621 